1 MATPTQFTQA
11 VARPPARPTSPNG
24 SSSKGPL
31 WGQDLS
37 LSPDRLALWR
47 AHVACMPP
55 SCPSYTFTLPG
66 ISFPTHDTTQIQKAQ
81 DWMERLRV
89 RVNDMRNIF
98 TSKRAMHLL
107 TLVGG
112 DEADARNCLGLTTT
126 KGDKVL
132 LETRQVLIHG
142 RMALLSLGKER
153 NVDEH
158 GSVRVDLWRGVLE
171 FDKKGR
177 LIHGAGGSA
186 DGKEVDA
193 KGHAAGNGA
202 GNGSGNGSGNGAGYG
217 HGRVFQRCDE
227 MAGRSGDDPDAKVN
241 CSVGIMRIQGGH
253 PIVFSLHHFTLKARA
268 YPVSGNRDEEAKAV
282 KVGLALCERGSA
294 EQALIVGAAILG

>member
-1 MATPTQFTQA
+1 
-11 VARPPARPTSPNG
+11 
-24 SSSKGPL
+24 
-31 WGQDLS
+31 
-37 LSPDRLALWR
+37 
-47 AHVACMPP
+47 MPP

-66 ISFPTHDTTQIQKAQ
+66 ISFPTHDTAQIQKAQ

-112 DEADARNCLGLTTT
+112 DEADAKNCLGLTTT

-142 RMALLSLGKER
+142 RMALLSLGKEGTL
-153 NVDEH
+153 DEH
-158 GSVRVDLWRGVLE
+158 GSVRVNLWRGVLE

-177 LIHGAGGSA
+177 LVNGAPGTGE
-186 DGKEVDA
+186 GKEGDA
-193 KGHAAGNGA
+193 NGHAVGNGNGA
-202 GNGSGNGSGNGAGYG
+202 NGTGLD
-217 HGRVFQRCDE
+217 RVVQRCDD
-227 MAGRSGDDPDAKVN
+227 MVGQTGDEPDVKVN

-268 YPVSGNRDEEAKAV
+268 YPVSGNKDEEAKAI
-282 KVGLALCERGSA
+282 KVGAECGRGMSGHWT
-294 EQALIVGAAILG
+294 LTKGTAILGGQRQMLYGVRAWEHVVLRGHAIGE